1 MLACVAEVDGISVL
15 LLVEG
20 KGVVFAAQS
29 RIGAAIEAYEKA
41 LAIKPDYAD
50 AARNL
55 VQLPIGSIDKKIIS
69 RLDKQFSGLQSKI
82 DVRSQRLFF
91 EANLLSHK
99 GKYDEAFEVLIEANR
114 IKFKGIALNVK
125 QLTKKYA
132 TVTNRIERWSPNL
145 QCQDESSVKQL
156 FLLGPSR
163 SGKSSLEKLLIG
175 IPNVCPMFENINLNS
190 IDITDHGRKAS
201 KKLDMAEIFYH
212 DEIVLSDNGHNLITS
227 TSPESI
233 FYIDHLLDGFVNSFY
248 ILVERD
254 QTDIAS
260 EIFKQE
266 YTNGNFY
273 SYAHSSIREYLN
285 TYTVI
290 WKEIKRKAPQ
300 RLLEIKY
307 EDILTNP
314 QGILE
319 QIGQFISVNLQLD
332 HVPKHS
338 RRKKISPFREHYAL
352 RFKV

>member
-1 MLACVAEVDGISVL
+1 VLACVAEVDGISVL

-212 DEIVLSDNGHNLITS
+212 DEIGLSDNGHNLITS

-285 TYTVI
+285 SYTVI